1 MIREFIAKAA
11 SRQNLSVEE
20 AEAAMN
26 EVMSG
31 LATPAQIAGY
41 LTALKVKGET
51 CEEITGSA
59 RAMRSK
65 AVKVKTKH
73 PTVIDTCGTGGD
85 GARTFN
91 ISTAAAFVLAGG
103 GVPVAKHGN
112 RSVSS
117 MSGSADVLEAL
128 GININLSPEQVG
140 LCMDETGFGF
150 LFAPHLHTAM
160 KHAIGPR
167 RELGIPTIFNI
178 LGPLTN
184 PASAQCQVVGV
195 FSEGLV
201 ETIARVLANLGV
213 RSALVVH
220 GLDGLDEISISAG
233 TRVAHLADG
242 NIRSYYIEPEDFD
255 LPRASLDDVR
265 GGTPSENAAII
276 MDVLGGA
283 RGPRRDI
290 VLLNAA
296 AAFVAA
302 GAARD
307 IGEGIG
313 LAREAID
320 SGRAME
326 KVEEVRRFT
335 GRFASAACA
344 PTLRG

>member
-1 MIREFIAKAA
+1 MIKEFIAKAV
-11 SRQNLSVEE
+11 SRQGLSVDE

-26 EVMSG
+26 EIMGG

-51 CEEITGSA
+51 CDEITGSA

-65 AVKVKTKH
+65 AVRVRTRH
-73 PTVIDTCGTGGD
+73 PVVIDTCGTGGD

-91 ISTAAAFVLAGG
+91 ISTAAAFVVAGG

-128 GININLSPEQVG
+128 GININLSPEEVG

-195 FSEGLV
+195 FSGDLV
-201 ETIARVLANLGV
+201 ETIARVLSNLGV
-213 RSALVVH
+213 RRALVVH
-220 GLDGLDEISISAG
+220 GRDGLDEISISAE
-233 TRVAHLADG
+233 TKVAHLADG
-242 NIRSYYIEPEDFD
+242 DIRTYHIRPEDFD

-276 MDVLGGA
+276 IDILRGA

-290 VLLNAA
+290 VLLNSA

-302 GAARD
+302 GAAGDIRD
-307 IGEGIG
+307 GIG
-313 LAREAID
+313 LARESID

-326 KVEEVRRFT
+326 KVEEVKGFT
-335 GRFASAACA
+335 RLRCA
-344 PTLRG
+344 LQAQRA